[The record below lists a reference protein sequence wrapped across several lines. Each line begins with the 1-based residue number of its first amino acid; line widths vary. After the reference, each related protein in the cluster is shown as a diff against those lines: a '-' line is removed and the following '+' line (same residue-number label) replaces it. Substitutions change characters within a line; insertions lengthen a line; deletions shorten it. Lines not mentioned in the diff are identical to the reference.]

1 MKKKNYRLN
10 NELIIGTDGIITNLD
25 NIMLKIKKIVTRW
38 AFFIRKLSIN
48 KLTGENKRIGDIDLK
63 NSLITKNNIYNIIL
77 IDKFINILLLPIDWL
92 DEKKWQK
99 FIYISF
105 FNWWNTI
112 IVRRSYSY
120 NIKGRFIN

>member
-10 NELIIGTDGIITNLD
+10 NEVIIGTDGIITNLD